1 MDHTLSFSDAVLG
14 SMLLE
19 QGGLCCLEP
28 NMFLTVTTGSIG
40 MEPIE
45 AALLSN
51 TTTSTSEVVKR
62 WRQNQRDDRFA
73 KRDTERALAAA
84 MMAMMPIGITVMN
97 KHHAFKFLKLFSV
110 EFKEEDEEHTK
121 GLMQEPLPTDGGR
134 QKQIGRTEP

>member
-1 MDHTLSFSDAVLG
+1 MD
-14 SMLLE
+14 
-19 QGGLCCLEP
+19 
-28 NMFLTVTTGSIG
+28 
-40 MEPIE
+40 PIE

-51 TTTSTSEVVKR
+51 TTTSTTEVVKR

-110 EFKEEDEEHTK
+110 KFKEEDEEHTK
-121 GLMQEPLPTDGGR
+121 RAYVRIASNRREDGKSKLVAPSLEGVPTEVEDKRYDGDQLR
-134 QKQIGRTEP
+134 YAQYYL